1 MTNKGNT
8 GTIKLMKHIVILGSS
23 VAGHTLAVSLRR
35 QDSEVKITL
44 VSEENFVFYDKRKL
58 LEYVV
63 GDVKEKEL
71 FLVAADFY
79 EKNAITFLKQ
89 HSVLHVSPSRKQVS
103 LRYKEKREV
112 LAYDQLAVCTG
123 RRTQLPDIDGV
134 NKEGVYTVDSLTDC
148 RQLRQ
153 HLISDP
159 VCLIGSS
166 PYASR
171 FAQLLAAKQRE
182 VKEFALPGE
191 VVEFIGEGGVQA
203 LKLKE
208 GKIIGTSLPVVFSS
222 PAKANM
228 DFLKESDIETSRGS
242 IVVDAQLRTNL
253 PGIFASGS
261 VCSCIDR
268 SAGDKTWEEVEA
280 ESRQLAGVMLAAA
293 AAKVEA

>member
-1 MTNKGNT
+1 
-8 GTIKLMKHIVILGSS
+8 MKHIVILGSS
-23 VAGHTLAVSLRR
+23 VAGHTLAVSLRQ
-35 QDSEVKITL
+35 QDGEAKITL
-44 VSEENFVFYDKRKL
+44 VSEENFPYYDRRRL

-63 GDVKEKEL
+63 GDVKEKDL
-71 FLVAADFY
+71 FLVPQDFY
-79 EKNAITFLKQ
+79 EKNAITFLKL

-112 LAYDQLAVCTG
+112 VGYDLLAVCTG
-123 RRTQLPDIDGV
+123 RRTELPDIGGI

-148 RQLRQ
+148 KLLRQ

-171 FAQLLAAKQRE
+171 FARLLAAKQRE
-182 VKEFALPGE
+182 VKEFVLPGE

-228 DFLKESDIETSRGS
+228 DFLKESDIETSQGS
-242 IVVDAQLRTNL
+242 IVVDAQQRTNL

-268 SAGDKTWEEVEA
+268 AAGDKTWEEVET
-280 ESRQLAGVMLAAA
+280 ESRQLAAVMLGV